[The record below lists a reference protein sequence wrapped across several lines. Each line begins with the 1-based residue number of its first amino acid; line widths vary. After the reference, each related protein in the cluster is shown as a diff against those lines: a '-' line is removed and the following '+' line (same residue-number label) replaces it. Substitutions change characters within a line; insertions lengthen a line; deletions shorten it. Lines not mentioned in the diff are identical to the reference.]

1 MIVEKGQKIQE
12 SQKGQ
17 KIQEGQKR
25 GKKRM
30 NEKKT
35 IMQQVIRPMG
45 LIGLIGLVGLLGLL
59 GGCTSEVQ
67 EGQES
72 RQTLELVPFSSS
84 FFEVEPMGTRAGYLP
99 DGYVPY
105 GSLYETAPLNT
116 DIGIW
121 MTPENTGTPEDFIYK
136 SGSDWKSTAIVV
148 AGKTYYIYGF
158 MPHTAGN
165 VSITS
170 LNNDYANGASI
181 TLTDY
186 PTVTEND
193 ICAIV
198 GLRKKTGTES
208 ITALEADVLR
218 GKFEY
223 TANGSN
229 TVFLLMKHLY
239 AALQFSA
246 RLDPEYYKVRDI
258 NITKVELIGNSIP
271 QTGDLK
277 VTLTANTT
285 GADPSAISFDTTGK
299 TTGDVTATLY
309 QKSDSP
315 TDKGHRLSTVA
326 KNFLGCFA
334 FGSICRNFTLK
345 TTYDV
350 YDKKDNLIRKG
361 CVAENKIDIREMF
374 SIEEYQTI
382 DPGTKYTIN
391 LLVEP
396 TYLYVLSEPDIDNPK
411 ITVSN

>member
-1 MIVEKGQKIQE
+1 MSLTKLFSPSLEGGLGWVLFFTLNSSLLTFTSCSSE
-12 SQKGQ
+12 S
-17 KIQEGQKR
+17 E
-25 GKKRM
+25 
-30 NEKKT
+30 E
-35 IMQQVIRPMG
+35 P
-45 LIGLIGLVGLLGLL
+45 
-59 GGCTSEVQ
+59 EVK
-67 EGQES
+67 
-72 RQTLELVPFSSS
+72 QTLTLVPFSSS

-105 GSLYETAPLNT
+105 GTLYETAPQNSN
-116 DIGIW
+116 IGIW

-148 AGKTYYIYGF
+148 AGKTYHIYGF
-158 MPHTAGN
+158 MPHTGTDN

-170 LNNDYANGASI
+170 LNNIGGADYANGASI

-208 ITALEADVLR
+208 ITALESDVLR
-218 GKFEY
+218 GKFEF

-246 RLDPEYYKVRDI
+246 RVDTEYDKVRWI
-258 NITKVELIGNSIP
+258 NVTKVELTGNSIP
-271 QTGDLK
+271 KTGDLK
-277 VTLTANTT
+277 VKLTANTT

-299 TTGDVTATLY
+299 TTGDVIATLY

-334 FGSICRNFTLK
+334 FGSICRHFTLK

-361 CVAENKIDIREMF
+361 CVSENKIDIREMF
-374 SIEEYQTI
+374 SIEEHQTI
-382 DPGTKYTIN
+382 NPGTIYTIN

-411 ITVSN
+411 ITVES

>member
-1 MIVEKGQKIQE
+1 MMRRI
-12 SQKGQ
+12 
-17 KIQEGQKR
+17 
-25 GKKRM
+25 
-30 NEKKT
+30 KT
-35 IMQQVIRPMG
+35 IIKQMRLPFSRKGSGVG
-45 LIGLIGLVGLLGLL
+45 FWGLLSLMVL
-59 GGCTSEVQ
+59 MGGCTSEVQ

-84 FFEVEPMGTRAGYLP
+84 FFEVEPMGTRAGHLP

-105 GSLYETAPLNT
+105 GSLYETAPQNT
-116 DIGIW
+116 NIGIW

-136 SGSDWKSTAIVV
+136 SGSDWKSTAIVG
-148 AGKTYYIYGF
+148 AGKTYNIYGF

-170 LNNDYANGASI
+170 LNNTGGADYANGASI

-208 ITALEADVLR
+208 ITDLESDVLR

-258 NITKVELIGNSIP
+258 NVTKVELIGNSIP

-299 TTGDVTATLY
+299 PTGNVTATLY

-396 TYLYVLSEPDIDNPK
+396 TYLYVLSEPDIDNPTIK
-411 ITVSN
+411 VSN

>member
-1 MIVEKGQKIQE
+1 
-12 SQKGQ
+12 
-17 KIQEGQKR
+17 
-25 GKKRM
+25 M

-35 IMQQVIRPMG
+35 IMQQVMRPMG
-45 LIGLIGLVGLLGLL
+45 LIGLVGLVGLLS
-59 GGCTSEVQ
+59 GCTSEVQ

-170 LNNDYANGASI
+170 LNNTGGADYANGASI

-229 TVFLLMKHLY
+229 NGSNTVFLLMKHLY
-239 AALQFSA
+239 SALQFST

-258 NITKVELIGNSIP
+258 NVTKVELIGNSIP

-277 VTLTANTT
+277 VKLTANTT

-299 TTGDVTATLY
+299 PTGDVTATLY

-326 KNFLGCFA
+326 ENFLGCFA

-374 SIEEYQTI
+374 SIEEHQTI